1 MPLIWGGNRSAWDFQ
16 NPKNWVINKS
26 LSQNLSEFS
35 TGMQIIGTVVPE
47 ALAYKS
53 LARFGA
59 TMASTEAATA
69 ATSTAGATAGA
80 GSVGAGTGLLG
91 AGIGVSALGLAKV
104 GLEVGAGFV
113 LLDWLKEN
121 WWIPALFLGGYIALK
136 YVDKK

>member
-26 LSQNLSEFS
+26 LEQNLSEFS

-69 ATSTAGATAGA
+69 ATSTAGATAG
-80 GSVGAGTGLLG
+80 VGGLG
-91 AGIGVSALGLAKV
+91 AAGAITGASLVGLATTGAKL
-104 GLEVGAGFV
+104 GFDIYLLE
-113 LLDWLKEN
+113 WLKEN
-121 WWIPALFLGGYIALK
+121 WWIPAIFIGGYIGIKLLK
-136 YVDKK
+136 